1 VIERTLPDHRKP
13 GVYAIHEVAI
23 GTLPADGGTRTRVVR
38 IGGQTTMPFYH
49 LDGDAAYPPAITM
62 EVADRRPIGWPSGA
76 IDPVSDV
83 CNDPAAWARRCV
95 ESFGAD
101 LLCLRLSRE
110 TEDGGVQTPERA
122 VTAARQILRSVGV
135 PLIVWGTGDDDLDA
149 LLLAAIAEET
159 AGERCLLGT
168 ITEKSYRTLTAVAI
182 AFGHSVIAESP
193 VDINMAKQINILAM
207 DAGFPEDRLVIYPT
221 TGALGYGIEYVV
233 SIMERLRLAGLK
245 GDRIVA
251 MPIVADVGR
260 EAWAVKEAKA
270 PESEKPEWGD
280 EAHRGPAW
288 ETASALMYLHAGAD
302 LVIVR
307 HPETVRAL
315 REAVDR
321 LSSRD
326 APSSST

>member
-1 VIERTLPDHRKP
+1 MTERTLPDHRKP
-13 GVYAIHEVAI
+13 GVHAIREVTI
-23 GTLPADGGTRTRVVR
+23 GALPADGGTRTRIVR
-38 IGGQTTMPFYH
+38 IGGQTTMPFH
-49 LDGDAAYPPAITM
+49 GLDGDPAHRPAIAM
-62 EVADRRPIGWPSGA
+62 EVVDRKPVDWPDGV
-76 IDPVSDV
+76 IEPVSDV
-83 CNDPAAWARRCV
+83 CGDPSAWAQRCV
-95 ESFGAD
+95 DSFGAD

-110 TEDGGVQTPERA
+110 TEGGTPQTPERA
-122 VTAARQILRSVGV
+122 AAAARAILRSVGV

-149 LLLAAIAEET
+149 LLFAAIAEET

-168 ITEKSYRTLTAVAI
+168 ITERSYRTLTAVAT
-182 AFGHSVIAESP
+182 AFDHSVIAESP

-207 DAGFPEDRLVIYPT
+207 DVGFPEDRLVIYPT
-221 TGALGYGIEYVV
+221 TGGLGYGIEYVV

-245 GDRIVA
+245 GDRVVA

-270 PESEKPEWGD
+270 LESEKPEWGD
-280 EAHRGPAW
+280 GTQRGPAW
-288 ETASALMYLHAGAD
+288 ETATALLYLHAGAD

-307 HPETVRAL
+307 HPEAAHAL

-326 APSSST
+326 TLRRPA